1 MIPTRSP
8 CLRVSEITKTS
19 NGPGE
24 KPPLSPKTVPA
35 PIALQTA
42 SFLEDSRVCLHASD
56 RCNRPAH
63 QHRPVIIDPDHERTS
78 GHLDLD
84 LLITQ
89 SEFPGHRGGGAA
101 AASGSKG
108 VTRSTFPDFDP
119 NRFPVEHF
127 QELDV
132 GAVDEEG
139 MVFNQRSKLF
149 GRF

>member
-1 MIPTRSP
+1 M
-8 CLRVSEITKTS
+8 TKYGILS
-19 NGPGE
+19 NPHYPETGQLAVE
-24 KPPLSPKTVPA
+24 
-35 PIALQTA
+35 
-42 SFLEDSRVCLHASD
+42 LHAVLEQRGIQTWCST
-56 RCNRPAH
+56 A
-63 QHRPVIIDPDHERTS
+63 EREEKEARFPP
-78 GHLDLD
+78 DLD

-89 SEFPGHRGGGAA
+89 SEFPGHRGGGTA

-108 VTRSTFPDFDP
+108 VTRATFPDFDP

-149 GRF
+149 GGF